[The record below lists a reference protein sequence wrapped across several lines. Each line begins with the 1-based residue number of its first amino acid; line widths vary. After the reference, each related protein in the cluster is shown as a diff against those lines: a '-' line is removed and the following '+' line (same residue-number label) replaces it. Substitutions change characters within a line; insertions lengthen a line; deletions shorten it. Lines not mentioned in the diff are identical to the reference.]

1 MGLLSRLWVA
11 MRTQDIDD
19 ADTDDSLVLI
29 INEDGVDKLHHT
41 FPDTSQS
48 DQDQGLP
55 NLYQVDVGGK
65 NIRSENLT
73 NSSIRMAIRGSDLW
87 HPQLVLVW
95 GEESP
100 GGPVIPLGLEV
111 DIEKGISTEL
121 DDGNTSF
128 PLRRIGALGN
138 DTKLKQIMIAL
149 TTAKGEETGTDNQV
163 EIELSFA
170 GQPKW
175 VHNFGDLESKEAG
188 LGFFPEFQFDGG
200 PEPTRNTLES
210 VSLRITG
217 DDAWSPGSFFVFAL
231 EETYFPGAGSRRPA
245 AILPL
250 VQIPRW
256 EVGPLSTDPTEGS
269 ETVSL
274 PLVPIQVF
282 A

>member
-11 MRTQDIDD
+11 MRTQNIKD

-29 INEDGVDKLHHT
+29 INEDGIDKLHYT

-48 DQDQGLP
+48 DQDKGRA
-55 NLYQVDVGGK
+55 NLYLVDVEGK
-65 NIRSENLT
+65 DIQSENLT
-73 NSSIRMAIRGSDLW
+73 DSSMRMAIRGSDLW

-111 DIEKGISTEL
+111 DIEKGISTDL
-121 DDGNTSF
+121 DLNTSF
-128 PLRRIGALGN
+128 PLRRIGALSN
-138 DTKLKQIMIAL
+138 DTKLKQVVCAL
-149 TTAKGEETGTDNQV
+149 TTAKGNDAGTDNQV

-175 VHNFGDLESKEAG
+175 THNFGGLERKEAG
-188 LGFFPEFQFDGG
+188 LGFFPEFEFEEG
-200 PEPTRNTLES
+200 PEPTRNTLQS
-210 VSLRITG
+210 VSLKING
-217 DDAWSPGSFFVFAL
+217 DDAWSPGSFFLFAL
-231 EETYFPGAGSRRPA
+231 EDAFFPGVGSRRPRR
-245 AILPL
+245 IMPL

-256 EVGPLSTDPTEGS
+256 ELGPLSKDPSEGS
-269 ETVSL
+269 ESVSL
-274 PLVPIQVF
+274 PLVPIPVF